1 MKKPMPMS
9 SADFISSILM
19 GFLAP
24 LDALDSM
31 LNSPRPS
38 PVDPFKD
45 LSLGSPETDCR
56 NIRKD
61 FARAFAW
68 FPREEEEFCE
78 EPRPAKS
85 SMQNPARTRAKS
97 ERGVSSNGQS
107 GEDSDLNR
115 A

>member
-1 MKKPMPMS
+1 MSMS
-9 SADFISSILM
+9 SADFISAILK

-56 NIRKD
+56 NIRED
-61 FARAFAW
+61 FARAFAR
-68 FPREEEEFCE
+68 FPREEDFCE
-78 EPRPAKS
+78 EPRPAES

>member
-1 MKKPMPMS
+1 MNTVY
-9 SADFISSILM
+9 SSILK

-56 NIRKD
+56 NIRED
-61 FARAFAW
+61 FAQAFS
-68 FPREEEEFCE
+68 FLPHEEEGFCE
-78 EPRPAKS
+78 EPRPAES

-97 ERGVSSNGQS
+97 ERGVSSKGPS
-107 GEDSDLNR
+107 GEDSDLNL
-115 A
+115 